1 MGGAAYARRRLAEF
15 ELMARRTA
23 NIRNIDWLTVVLYLT
38 LILMGWFNIYSASFD
53 PEHPSIFDATQ
64 EYGKQ
69 FIWILTSIVLGMVVL
84 LFDGDFIRRSSPIV
98 YAVTTLLLILV
109 LLFGKEVNGAKAW
122 FGFGSFGIQ
131 PSEFAKAGTSLMLAY
146 YLSQANIR
154 IENLSTKLKATAII
168 AAPAALIL
176 LQPDTGTVLVFS
188 AFILV
193 LYREGLSGNIL
204 LLGLLALILSVFS
217 LLLKATSIDFFGFSI
232 GGQYVLMIVIALIAG
247 LGVLGIRNFVLPR
260 YRRKNYLLLLG
271 TAVGSLVFIGTLDQV
286 FENAL
291 ETHQKT
297 RINIL
302 LGLEEDPQGAGYNV
316 KQSKTAIGSGGF
328 SGKGYLEGTL
338 TKYKYVPMQSTD
350 FIFCTIGEEWGFLG
364 SAVVILVFLSLMLR
378 LVAIAERQRSI
389 FTRIFGYSVACIL
402 FVHLMINVGMAIG
415 LAPVIGIPLPF
426 FSYGGSSLWGF
437 TILLFV
443 LLKLDTERL
452 VVLR

>member
-1 MGGAAYARRRLAEF
+1 
-15 ELMARRTA
+15 MARRPIT
-23 NIRNIDWLTVVLYLT
+23 IKNIDWISVVLFMT
-38 LILMGWFNIYSASFD
+38 LVIMGWFNIYSASYN
-53 PEHPSIFDATQ
+53 PEHSSIFDTSQ

-69 FIWILTSIVLGMVVL
+69 FIWIVTALVLALVIL
-84 LFDGDFIRRSSPIV
+84 LLDGDFIKRSSPIIFV
-98 YAVTTLLLILV
+98 LTTTLLVLV

-131 PSEFAKAGTSLMLAY
+131 PSEFAKAGTAMMLAF
-146 YLSQANIR
+146 YLSQVNIK
-154 IENLSTKLKATAII
+154 IENLSTKLKASAII
-168 AAPAALIL
+168 AVPAALIM
-176 LQPDTGTVLVFS
+176 LQPDTGTVLVFT

-204 LLGLLALILSVFS
+204 LLGLLAMILSVFS
-217 LLLKATSIDFFGFSI
+217 LLLKATSVVIFGFEL
-232 GGQYVLMIVIALIAG
+232 GGQYILMMVISLIAIM
-247 LGVLGIRNFVLPR
+247 GIVGIKQFVLPR
-260 YRRKNYLLLLG
+260 FRRRNYLLLIG
-271 TAVGSLVFIGTLDQV
+271 TAVGSLIFIGTLDQV
-286 FENAL
+286 FENVL
-291 ETHQKT
+291 EAHQKT

-328 SGKGYLEGTL
+328 SGKGYLDGTL

-350 FIFCTIGEEWGFLG
+350 FIFCTIGEEWGFVG
-364 SAVVILVFLSLMLR
+364 SSIVILMFLALMLR
-378 LVAIAERQRSI
+378 LVVIAERQRST

-402 FVHLMINVGMAIG
+402 FIHLMINVGMAIG

-437 TILLFV
+437 TLLLFI

>member
-1 MGGAAYARRRLAEF
+1 
-15 ELMARRTA
+15 MARRQRTLK
-23 NIRNIDWLTVVLYLT
+23 NIDWLSVILFLT
-38 LILMGWFNIYSASFD
+38 LVLMGWFNIYSASFD
-53 PEHPSIFDATQ
+53 PEHSSIFDASQ

-69 FIWILTSIVLGMVVL
+69 FIWIVTALVLAMVVV
-84 LFDGDFIRRSSPIV
+84 LFDGDFIKRASPFV
-98 YAVTTLLLILV
+98 YAVTTTLLVLV

-131 PSEFAKAGTSLMLAY
+131 PSEFAKLGTTMMLAF
-146 YLSQANIR
+146 YLSQVNIK
-154 IENLSTKLKATAII
+154 IENFSTKLKASAII
-168 AAPAALIL
+168 AIPAILIL

-204 LLGLLALILSVFS
+204 LLGLLAVILSVFS
-217 LLLKATSIDFFGFSI
+217 LLLKSTSIDLFGYAI
-232 GGQYVLMIVIALIAG
+232 GGQYILMVFIALIAAI
-247 LGVLGIRNFVLPR
+247 GVFGVKRFVLPR
-260 YRRKNYLLLLG
+260 YRRRNYLLLVG
-271 TAVGSLVFIGTLDQV
+271 TAVGSLLFIGTLDQV
-286 FENAL
+286 FENVL
-291 ETHQKT
+291 EDHQKT

-328 SGKGYLEGTL
+328 SGKGYLDGTL

-350 FIFCTIGEEWGFLG
+350 FIFCTIGEEWGFVG
-364 SAVVILVFLSLMLR
+364 SAVVILVFLALMLR
-378 LVAIAERQRSI
+378 LVVIAERQRSV

-437 TILLFV
+437 TLLLFL